1 MGFQKQ
7 KLRCENDRL
16 SAQCSAW
23 FLPRSAQID
32 LDYGE
37 LNQHTLAG
45 GAAAVVRCVCV
56 CNYCVKT
63 LQQTKHR
70 YQFLRIN

>member
-7 KLRCENDRL
+7 KLRCENERV
-16 SAQCSAW
+16 SAWCSAW
-23 FLPRSAQID
+23 FLPCSAQID

-45 GAAAVVRCVCV
+45 GR
-56 CNYCVKT
+56 
-63 LQQTKHR
+63 LQ
-70 YQFLRIN
+70 